1 MAGFFTSLEVR
12 VNVPSE
18 NPLLTYAHCSLAVT
32 RLHFLR
38 QHLTATWHCSLC
50 AHPLRPLP
58 LDCNRGLL
66 LFPALSPGV
75 GPGAGAQ
82 GASVQWVNECVHW
95 PPSAWDVHSCSSNSG
110 NRNWHFFR
118 AFEITKYLLHLIW
131 FEPYNCSEVDI
142 DTSYFIIYYQWG
154 FRQVN

>member
-58 LDCNRGLL
+58 LACNRGLL

-82 GASVQWVNECVHW
+82 GASVQWM
-95 PPSAWDVHSCSSNSG
+95 SACTDRQVPGTCTPAQVIAVTGIGISLGLSRLQS
-110 NRNWHFFR
+110 
-118 AFEITKYLLHLIW
+118 
-131 FEPYNCSEVDI
+131 
-142 DTSYFIIYYQWG
+142 IYYTWSDLNHITALKLILIRPILSFCQWNL
-154 FRQVN
+154 RS